1 MGFTV
6 IPATGISGILVKGKT
21 VMALGF
27 NTEAR
32 SGGDILPIVKFDAKS
47 GDFIARNRV
56 QGGDGMWE
64 NVEEELQVPF
74 KAIFDFDNIQVG
86 WLSFSSGAPDFQMVT
101 YGERLPPQPS
111 PDHKQAFR
119 IRIYSK
125 GLGLREFSHS
135 SKTMLRAIDALHN
148 QFLADKAANPGKVP
162 VVEVSGLE
170 TVKVNTPQGELR
182 FKAPKWSICQWAA
195 RPEALDGAA
204 TPAPATAPAAAP
216 APVAKPAPVAA
227 ADDEF

>member
-1 MGFTV
+1 
-6 IPATGISGILVKGKT
+6 
-21 VMALGF
+21 MALGF

-101 YGERLPPQPS
+101 YGERLPRSRRLITSRPS
-111 PDHKQAFR
+111 GSGSTVRVLACV
-119 IRIYSK
+119 
-125 GLGLREFSHS
+125 S
-135 SKTMLRAIDALHN
+135 S
-148 QFLADKAANPGKVP
+148 
-162 VVEVSGLE
+162 
-170 TVKVNTPQGELR
+170 
-182 FKAPKWSICQWAA
+182 
-195 RPEALDGAA
+195 
-204 TPAPATAPAAAP
+204 ATAQ
-216 APVAKPAPVAA
+216 KHCCGRSTLSTTNS
-227 ADDEF
+227 

>member
-1 MGFTV
+1 
-6 IPATGISGILVKGKT
+6 
-21 VMALGF
+21 MALGF
-27 NTEAR
+27 NTESR

-64 NVEEELQVPF
+64 NVEEELGVPW
-74 KAIFDFDNIQVG
+74 KAIFDFDNIEVG
-86 WLSFSSGAPDFQMVT
+86 WLSFSSGAPDFHMVK
-101 YGERLPPQPS
+101 YGERLPAQPS

-125 GLGLREFSHS
+125 ALGLREFSHS

-204 TPAPATAPAAAP
+204 AAAPAAVAPAP
-216 APVAKPAPVAA
+216 APVAKPAAPAKAVTE
-227 ADDEF
+227 DQDEF

>member
-1 MGFTV
+1 
-6 IPATGISGILVKGKT
+6 
-21 VMALGF
+21 MALGF
-27 NTEAR
+27 NTEGR

-64 NVEEELQVPF
+64 NVEEELGVPW
-74 KAIFDFDNIQVG
+74 KAIFDFDNIEVG
-86 WLSFSSGAPDFQMVT
+86 WLSFSSGAPDFHMVK
-101 YGERLPPQPS
+101 YGERLPAQPS

-125 GLGLREFSHS
+125 ALGLREFSHS

-162 VVEVSGLE
+162 VVEVAGLE
-170 TVKVNTPQGELR
+170 TVKVNSPQGELR
-182 FKAPKWSICQWAA
+182 FKAPKWSITSWVAK
-195 RPEALDGAA
+195 PEAMDGS
-204 TPAPATAPAAAP
+204 APAAAP
-216 APVAKPAPVAA
+216 AAAPKPVPAPKPVATEQ
-227 ADDEF
+227 DEF